1 MVIEAITTAVTFS
14 AFITKKP
21 IVKKKNQSL
30 NFDPNN
36 KLIKKAGVIITLRQI
51 DVALKCD
58 GVDLVAE

>member
-1 MVIEAITTAVTFS
+1 MSQLFMVIKTITAAVPFS

-51 DVALKCD
+51 DVA
-58 GVDLVAE
+58 